1 MKYPDLPPVSM
12 KITAEEFLAWPED
25 GKQYELIDGEVHMA
39 PSPLEIHQ
47 RLVGRIFRFL
57 DEYLE
62 IRPIGRAYIAPFDV
76 KLGESNVFQ
85 PDIMLILN
93 EHGDRITESHVVG
106 APDMVVE
113 ILSPSTASRDKN
125 IKFVAYAKSGVRE
138 VWIVEPNAQQFEL
151 YRLRED
157 GQYGHAE
164 TVGYDGQLTTPLLPG
179 LSISVSRLYR

>member
-1 MKYPDLPPVSM
+1 MKYSDLPPVSM
-12 KITAEEFLAWPED
+12 KITAEEFLSWPED
-25 GKQYELIDGEVHMA
+25 GKQYELIDGDAYMT
-39 PSPLEIHQ
+39 PSPFEIHQ
-47 RLVGRIFRFL
+47 RLVLNLAVEFLNSLDTNPTGRV
-57 DEYLE
+57 YV
-62 IRPIGRAYIAPFDV
+62 APFDV
-76 KLGESNVFQ
+76 ELNASNVFQ
-85 PDIMLILN
+85 PDIIVVLN